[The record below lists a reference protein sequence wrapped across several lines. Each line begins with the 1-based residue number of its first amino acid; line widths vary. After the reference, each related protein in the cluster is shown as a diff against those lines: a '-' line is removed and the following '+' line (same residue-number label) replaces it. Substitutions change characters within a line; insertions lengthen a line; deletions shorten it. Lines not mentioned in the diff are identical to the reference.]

1 MDQFDAAARQVV
13 GGEFEQAAGS
23 VMDDQRTKL
32 RASLYTG
39 LMENPD
45 QVARAQSL
53 GKMAGLPRDVV
64 QRNLPEVERTLR
76 MQDVTS
82 KIDETPTLARWLS
95 EQENAA
101 IAHDNVENMG
111 QFERKLRQFGGGAV
125 EAVGMSLSGTGVLAD
140 VLQRTAIN
148 DFASIFLPEPKRGP
162 MGLEPQKPT
171 IESLAGPLIGAGARQ
186 AGAEVKS
193 FARDDVMVPASQRT
207 FSDQVAGGLGQ
218 VVGQITMLPFTRGAG
233 LYTQGADVMAE
244 KVAGDD
250 ADQRTKDLAVL
261 GGAAVTGLT
270 EQWALDKLL
279 GPMAVP
285 IKNQVAAS
293 LARIGI
299 AAAAEGG
306 QEFSE
311 NVLQDTIRKALT
323 NRDAEIDIG
332 QSVEEGGVGAVVGGI
347 VRSVVESALH
357 IRVRGERRAQ
367 KAEQDAQAVAEM
379 NQIAAADKVLQR
391 NPEAFEQ
398 FVKQAAEDGP
408 VPVVYIDA
416 NALMQSGVAEQVA
429 NVSASVAEQI
439 TEAVAI
445 GGQIA
450 IPVEEYAAR
459 IAPTEYAQSLID
471 HIKTEP
477 DGFSR
482 MEAQQFMETQG
493 EQLQAEVERTL
504 AEKQADSEFQAS
516 KDTVKIRIKEELDAI
531 GRFTPEKN
539 EADATLFASYYA
551 VRAAQLGIT
560 PEAMYQQRR
569 VKFAAESLGGQELNQ
584 VAIDTPEFSNWFGD
598 SKVVDAN
605 GEPLVVYH
613 GTTSNVQAFDRSR
626 IGQNYGDEAGFFFT
640 ENPGN
645 AGFSYA
651 SGEGGNVMPVF
662 LSLKK
667 PLVVK
672 VDEFNP
678 DRAFFKDRLEIMESA
693 RLGKNDGVIVEDK
706 EGNKMFVA
714 FRPEQIKSA
723 TGNRGTFDPND
734 PNILNQGARGA
745 FSPSEGMY
753 RQAQGK
759 VLYQSAYHGTPHRG
773 IQKFSTDKI
782 GTGEGA
788 QAYGWGLYFA
798 SKREIAEWYRGGLTY
813 REMVRKFRDA
823 MPDDADTSEALDWAE
838 SDEAPADMAR
848 VIKELSA
855 NDWLGFDYPSQAL
868 TALFKEP
875 ENFDISDDLKSAA
888 AAMQGQ
894 LYEVDIPED
903 SEMLLWDKPL
913 SEQPK
918 FIQGAVDDAIRTAPG
933 ADETII
939 SRFESQG
946 MGMTGEEIYKLLS
959 GRQLELYGQRGAS
972 EHLASFGVKGIKYL
986 DGTSRTAGDGS
997 YNYVVFSGD
1006 DVEITNQYY
1015 QQARGAFSPESFTI
1029 TLLKGADLT
1038 TDLHEGAHFFFEND
1052 IALAAELVNENEAF
1066 GADTM
1071 TEGQRQIIAD
1081 VSALLKWHGINGT
1094 VQEQLAQ
1101 WYQMDFEQKRVAHE
1115 RTAESFEAYL
1125 FDGKAPSLDLQPYFQ
1140 KFRAWMV
1147 SVYKSLKA
1155 FLTQNPE
1162 AGKLDDTVRQVF
1174 DRMLASSEQIKLAEQ
1189 SRSMFP
1195 LFANPEEAGMTVE
1208 EFAAYQA
1215 QGIQP
1220 TADAIEELQAKGVR
1234 DLQWLRNARGR
1245 ELKKLQKRAAV
1256 LRAQARIEARRE
1268 IMSQPVYRAWQF
1280 LTGRLSTEDRQAM
1293 TPEAPKSSKGLNT
1306 ETDSLFVAIAKLG
1319 GLDRDAVERAW
1330 GWDANERTPQ
1340 PAFGQPLLR
1349 RQDGLSI
1356 EAMAERLQE
1365 NGYLARDDD
1374 YMAEFEAKFDA
1385 EYRGDPQYSIAYEY
1399 ARSMERRAGDS
1410 INLEAMTAGR
1420 LEMIA
1425 LQDMGLPPTI
1435 PEFLSE
1441 LGMTAKNGIHPDLV
1455 AELFGFTSGDELVR
1469 TLAAAEKPA
1478 EAIESLTDRLMLERN
1493 GELATPEAIEQ
1504 AADMAIHNAARA
1516 RMVATEYNALAK
1528 ATGQPKVLTEAARE
1542 FARGVVARVLVRN
1555 LKPSQY
1561 ANAAARAGQNAMRA
1575 QKSGDVG
1582 TAAAEKRNQLVQTL
1596 AAREAHNA
1604 REEIDKGV
1612 DYLRKFEKATVR
1624 KGLDQDYIDQID
1636 QMLERFDLK
1645 KSASLKD
1652 IDRRKSLAEWLTAQ
1666 REAGMEPDIPERLE
1680 NEAFRKSYK
1689 DMTVEEFRGM
1699 VDTIRQIEHLGRLKR
1714 RLLTARDERE
1724 FRALADEAAATI
1736 RENGGKVR
1744 ELDLEADVTLP
1755 EKFLAG
1761 HRKLASLI
1769 RQMDGGKD
1777 DGVLWNLLGRS
1788 MNERGTQEAVANEK
1802 ATMALTKIF
1811 QPVVDLKG
1819 GLNGDKRFIPEIGN
1833 SLTRGGRLS
1842 VALNWGNT
1850 QNRQRIMDGDGWTD
1864 AQVKAILRTLTPV
1877 EAQFVNNVWEYIDT
1891 FWPEVAAKE
1900 KRLTGKEPEKVLP
1913 EPFDM
1918 VLADGSVAQMRGG
1931 YYPLKYDA
1939 ARDDMASKQ
1948 LEAEVAADMKR
1959 GAFTRA
1965 TTRRGHTKQRV
1976 ENVKR
1981 PVRKSLDVITQHVT
1995 QVTHDLAW
2003 HEWLVDANRIIDDR
2017 AVNQAIRDHY
2027 GPAVIAT
2034 IKDGLSGIATADVVP
2049 QTAMDQVMLYLR
2061 SNVSRS
2067 TMGWSLTTAFLQPFG
2082 LTQSMVRI
2090 GPRYVLRGLKRWG
2103 GDVAR
2108 FESGTKWIYER
2119 SDFMRLRDKTFN
2131 RELHEINGRINQ
2143 GKSRAREIYDA
2154 SLFMMMQ
2161 KMQRIADVPTWY
2173 GAYEKAIEQG
2183 ADEAKAVAM
2192 ADQAVL
2198 DSQGGGQTKDMAELQ
2213 RKHPM
2218 LSMFY
2223 SYFNV
2228 TYNLAAESTART
2240 DFRNPQAV
2248 AGWMSDMLLLM
2259 IVPALGPAIVMELL
2273 RGGGDDEP
2281 EEWAKKLAEWQAGYL
2296 LGTMLGARELSGVVA
2311 GYDYTGPPVGRV
2323 IGDIG
2328 KAGVQISQG
2337 EADEALGLSVVR
2349 LFGTALGIPTVQI
2362 IRSWRGWNAWSEG
2375 DAPPTAVLLGPP
2387 PQD

>member
-13 GGEFEQAAGS
+13 GGEFEQAASG

-64 QRNLPEVERTLR
+64 QRNLPEVERSLR

-82 KIDETPTLARWLS
+82 KLNETPTLAQWLS

-101 IAHDNVENMG
+101 IAHDNIENMG
-111 QFERKLRQFGGGAV
+111 QIERKIRQFGGGAV
-125 EAVGMSLSGTGVLAD
+125 EAVGMSLSGAGVLAD

-148 DFASIFLPEPKRGP
+148 DFATIFLPEPKRGP

-186 AGAEVKS
+186 AGGEVKS
-193 FARDDVMVPASQRT
+193 FARDDLMVPASQRT

-218 VVGQITMLPFTRGAG
+218 VLGQIAMLPVTRGAG
-233 LYTQGADVMAE
+233 LYAQGADVMAE
-244 KVAGDD
+244 KVAPDL

-299 AAAAEGG
+299 ASAAEGG

-332 QSVEEGGVGAVVGGI
+332 QSIEEGGVGAVVGGI

-357 IRVRGERRAQ
+357 IRVRGERRAK

-379 NQIAAADKVLQR
+379 NQMAAADKVLQR
-391 NPEAFEQ
+391 NPEAFER
-398 FVKQAAEDGP
+398 FIKQAAEDGP

-416 NALMQSGVAEQVA
+416 KALMQSGVADQVA

-439 TEAVAI
+439 AEAVET

-459 IAPTEYAQSLID
+459 IAPTEYAQSLVD
-471 HIKTEP
+471 HLKTEP

-482 MEAQQFMETQG
+482 VEAQQFMETQA
-493 EQLQAEVERTL
+493 EQLQQEVERRL
-504 AEKQADSEFQAS
+504 SEQQADTTFTQSQEV
-516 KDTVKIRIKEELDAI
+516 VKTRILEELNTV

-551 VRAAQLGIT
+551 VRAAQLGVT
-560 PEAMYQQRR
+560 PEQFYEQRR
-569 VKFAAESLGGQELNQ
+569 VRFAAQSVGGIQFDQGQNDQTGEIDEATGLPLNADGTVTVYHHTSAENAEKIRQTGFMRSAAEPDLYFTTTMETNTGYGDTAIPVRVKPERLQIDDEFPDGRMDFRVPTPGKQRRLKFLPDGSALLNQ
-584 VAIDTPEFSNWFGD
+584 SPRQDQTETTAFKEWFGD

-605 GEPLVVYH
+605 GKPLVVYH
-613 GTTSNVQAFDRSR
+613 GAPDLR
-626 IGQNYGDEAGFFFT
+626 
-640 ENPGN
+640 
-645 AGFSYA
+645 
-651 SGEGGNVMPVF
+651 F
-662 LSLKK
+662 LKEDGTFKSQ
-667 PLVVK
+667 
-672 VDEFNP
+672 
-678 DRAFFKDRLEIMESA
+678 KDRLGFGRKEAAHWFTPSKATAKSYADPRRAFDYQNAEEGVMAAYIKLDNPMVVDGMGQNWRDAQKRGKTSDVIEEA
-693 RLGKNDGVIVEDK
+693 RKNGHDGVIIKNVKDDYNNTK
-706 EGNKMFVA
+706 STRATDTYVVFDSN
-714 FRPEQIKSA
+714 RIKSVD
-723 TGNRGTFDPND
+723 NRGTFDPND
-734 PNILNQGARGA
+734 PNVFNQG
-745 FSPSEGMY
+745 
-753 RQAQGK
+753 
-759 VLYQSAYHGTPHRG
+759 
-773 IQKFSTDKI
+773 
-782 GTGEGA
+782 
-788 QAYGWGLYFA
+788 
-798 SKREIAEWYRGGLTY
+798 
-813 REMVRKFRDA
+813 
-823 MPDDADTSEALDWAE
+823 
-838 SDEAPADMAR
+838 
-848 VIKELSA
+848 
-855 NDWLGFDYPSQAL
+855 
-868 TALFKEP
+868 
-875 ENFDISDDLKSAA
+875 
-888 AAMQGQ
+888 
-894 LYEVDIPED
+894 
-903 SEMLLWDKPL
+903 
-913 SEQPK
+913 
-918 FIQGAVDDAIRTAPG
+918 
-933 ADETII
+933 
-939 SRFESQG
+939 
-946 MGMTGEEIYKLLS
+946 
-959 GRQLELYGQRGAS
+959 
-972 EHLASFGVKGIKYL
+972 
-986 DGTSRTAGDGS
+986 
-997 YNYVVFSGD
+997 
-1006 DVEITNQYY
+1006 
-1015 QQARGAFSPESFTI
+1015 ARGAFSPESFTI
-1029 TLLKGADLT
+1029 TLLKGADLST
-1038 TDLHEGAHFFFEND
+1038 ALHEGAHFFFEND
-1052 IALAAELVNENEAF
+1052 IALAAELVKENATF
-1066 GADTM
+1066 GADTQ

-1081 VSALLKWHGINGT
+1081 VSTLLKWHGIDGT
-1094 VQEQLAQ
+1094 IEEQLAT
-1101 WYQMDFEQKRVAHE
+1101 WYGMDFEQRRVAHE
-1115 RTAESFEAYL
+1115 RTAESFEKYL
-1125 FDGKAPSLDLQPYFQ
+1125 FEGRAPSLELAPYFQ

-1174 DRMLASSEQIKLAEQ
+1174 DRMLASSEQIKLAES

-1195 LFANPEEAGMTVE
+1195 LFANAEEAGMTVE

-1215 QGIQP
+1215 QSVQP
-1220 TADAIEELQAKGVR
+1220 TADAIEELQARGVR

-1245 ELKKLQKRAAV
+1245 EIKKLQKRAAV

-1280 LTGRLSTEDRQAM
+1280 LTGKLSTEERQAM
-1293 TPEAPKSSKGLNT
+1293 NPEGQKSSKGLNP

-1319 GLDRDAVERAW
+1319 GLDRSAVEKAW
-1330 GWDANERTPQ
+1330 GWDAKERTPQ

-1349 RQDGLSI
+1349 RNDGLSI

-1365 NGYLARDDD
+1365 NGYLAREDD

-1385 EYRGDPQYSIAYEY
+1385 EYRGDPQYAIAYDY

-1410 INLEAMTAGR
+1410 LDLEAMNAGR
-1420 LEMIA
+1420 LEMLA

-1435 PEFLSE
+1435 PEFLE
-1441 LGMTAKNGIHPDLV
+1441 GLGMTAKNGIHPDLV
-1455 AELFGFTSGDELVR
+1455 ADLFGFTSGDELVR
-1469 TLAAAEKPA
+1469 TLAAAEKPK
-1478 EAIESLTDRLMLERN
+1478 EAIEALTDRLMLERN

-1516 RMVATEYNALAK
+1516 RMVATEYNALAQ

-1542 FARGVVARVLVRN
+1542 YARNVVSRLLVRN
-1555 LKPSQY
+1555 IKPSQY
-1561 ANAAARAGQNAMRA
+1561 ANAAARASQNAQKA
-1575 QKSGDVG
+1575 QKSGDMG

-1604 REEIDKGV
+1604 REEVDKGV
-1612 DYLRKFEKATVR
+1612 DYLRKFEKASVR

-1645 KSASLKD
+1645 KSASLKE
-1652 IDRRKSLAEWLTAQ
+1652 IDKRKSLAAWIESQ
-1666 REAGMEPDIPERLE
+1666 REAGMEPDIPEKLE
-1680 NEAFRKSYK
+1680 NEAFTKSYK
-1689 DMTVEEFRGM
+1689 DLTVEEFRGL
-1699 VDTIRQIEHLGRLKR
+1699 VDSVRQIEHLGRLKR
-1714 RLLTARDERE
+1714 KLLTAKDERE
-1724 FRALADEAAATI
+1724 FRALADEAAANI
-1736 RENGGKVR
+1736 RENGGEIRPV
-1744 ELDLEADVTLP
+1744 ELEG
-1755 EKFLAG
+1755 EKYPWLKGMLAG
-1761 HRKLASLI
+1761 HRKLASLF

-1777 DGVLWNLLGRS
+1777 DGVMWNLLARS
-1788 MNERGTQEAVANEK
+1788 MNERSTQETVANEQ
-1802 ATMALTKIF
+1802 ATMKLAEIF
-1811 QPVVDLKG
+1811 KPVVDLKG

-1877 EAQFVNNVWEYIDT
+1877 EAKFVNDVWEYIDT

-1900 KRLTGKEPEKVLP
+1900 KRLLGKEPEKVQA

-1939 ARDDMASKQ
+1939 DRSGRTDSQDAAQVAKDMI
-1948 LEAEVAADMKR
+1948 R

-1976 ENVKR
+1976 ENVRR
-1981 PVRKSLDVITQHVT
+1981 PVRKNLDVITQHVS

-2003 HEWLVDANRIIDDR
+2003 HEWLIDANRVLQDS
-2017 AVNQAIRDHY
+2017 AVENAIRDHY
-2027 GPAVIAT
+2027 GPAVIRT
-2034 IKDGLSGIATADVVP
+2034 IKDNIAAIATADVVP
-2049 QTAMDQVMLYLR
+2049 QTKMDQALLYLR
-2061 SNVSRS
+2061 SNISRS

-2090 GPRYVLRGLKRWG
+2090 GPKYVLRGMARWG
-2103 GDVAR
+2103 GDLAR
-2108 FESGTKWIYER
+2108 FQDGTKWIYEK

-2161 KMQRIADVPTWY
+2161 KMQRIADVPTWI

-2183 ADEAKAVAM
+2183 ADDAKAVAL

-2228 TYNLAAESTART
+2228 TYNLAAESTAKT
-2240 DFRNPQAV
+2240 DFRSPQAV

-2273 RGGGDDEP
+2273 KGGGDDDP
-2281 EEWAKKLAEWQAGYL
+2281 EEWAKKLVEWQASYL
-2296 LGTMLGARELSGVVA
+2296 TGTMLGLREISGMFA
-2311 GYDYTGPPVGRV
+2311 GFDYSGPPVGRV

-2328 KAGVQISQG
+2328 KAGTQIAQG
-2337 EADEALGLSVVR
+2337 EADEALGLSIVR
-2349 LFGTALGIPTVQI
+2349 LFGSALGVPTVQI
-2362 IRSWRGWNAWSEG
+2362 IRSWKGWQAWSEG

>member
-13 GGEFEQAAGS
+13 GGEFEQAASG

-64 QRNLPEVERTLR
+64 QRNLPEVERSLR

-82 KIDETPTLARWLS
+82 KLNETPTLAQWLS

-101 IAHDNVENMG
+101 IAHDNIENMG
-111 QFERKLRQFGGGAV
+111 QIERKIRQFGGGAV
-125 EAVGMSLSGTGVLAD
+125 EAVGMSLSGAGVLAD

-148 DFASIFLPEPKRGP
+148 DFATIFLPEPKRGP

-186 AGAEVKS
+186 AGGEVKS
-193 FARDDVMVPASQRT
+193 FARDDLMVPASQRT

-218 VVGQITMLPFTRGAG
+218 VLGQIAMLPVTRGAG
-233 LYTQGADVMAE
+233 LYAQGADVMAE
-244 KVAGDD
+244 KVAPDL

-285 IKNQVAAS
+285 IKNQVVAS

-299 AAAAEGG
+299 ASAAEGG

-332 QSVEEGGVGAVVGGI
+332 QSIEEGGVGAVVGGI

-379 NQIAAADKVLQR
+379 NQMAAADKVLQR

-398 FVKQAAEDGP
+398 FIKQAAEDGP

-416 NALMQSGVAEQVA
+416 RALMQSGVADQVA

-439 TEAVAI
+439 AEAVET

-459 IAPTEYAQSLID
+459 IAPTEYAQSLVD
-471 HIKTEP
+471 HLKTEP

-482 MEAQQFMETQG
+482 VEAQQFMETQA
-493 EQLQAEVERTL
+493 EQLQQEVERRL
-504 AEKQADSEFQAS
+504 SEQQADATFTQSQEV
-516 KDTVKIRIKEELDAI
+516 VKTRILEELNTV

-551 VRAAQLGIT
+551 VRAAQLGVT
-560 PEAMYQQRR
+560 PEQFYDQRR
-569 VKFAAESLGGQELNQ
+569 VRFAAQS
-584 VAIDTPEFSNWFGD
+584 VAGIQFSQ
-598 SKVVDAN
+598 SEN
-605 GEPLVVYH
+605 GAVPLDP
-613 GTTSNVQAFDRSR
+613 F
-626 IGQNYGDEAGFFFT
+626 
-640 ENPGN
+640 
-645 AGFSYA
+645 
-651 SGEGGNVMPVF
+651 SGEGRIQSVIPQ
-662 LSLKK
+662 SLKNGAAGEAK
-667 PLVVK
+667 NLSDVLVGVPGLSEAQRISGLESLSRMLSHVRAGILNDPQVLDSVVELVPVDVVNNLFGSQSAAK
-672 VDEFNP
+672 VALHDEAMLQDSPAFNAELLVSGGSDAAGPVGLHMRNVAVLTAKMLEARSALDSRRESGEGNAAEIAGQSDAFRHGGSTPRAMFNP
-678 DRAFFKDRLEIMESA
+678 STLT
-693 RLGKNDGVIVEDK
+693 V
-706 EGNKMFVA
+706 
-714 FRPEQIKSA
+714 
-723 TGNRGTFDPND
+723 T
-734 PNILNQGARGA
+734 
-745 FSPSEGMY
+745 
-753 RQAQGK
+753 
-759 VLYQSAYHGTPHRG
+759 VLS
-773 IQKFSTDKI
+773 
-782 GTGEGA
+782 
-788 QAYGWGLYFA
+788 
-798 SKREIAEWYRGGLTY
+798 
-813 REMVRKFRDA
+813 
-823 MPDDADTSEALDWAE
+823 
-838 SDEAPADMAR
+838 
-848 VIKELSA
+848 
-855 NDWLGFDYPSQAL
+855 
-868 TALFKEP
+868 
-875 ENFDISDDLKSAA
+875 
-888 AAMQGQ
+888 
-894 LYEVDIPED
+894 
-903 SEMLLWDKPL
+903 
-913 SEQPK
+913 
-918 FIQGAVDDAIRTAPG
+918 
-933 ADETII
+933 
-939 SRFESQG
+939 
-946 MGMTGEEIYKLLS
+946 
-959 GRQLELYGQRGAS
+959 
-972 EHLASFGVKGIKYL
+972 
-986 DGTSRTAGDGS
+986 
-997 YNYVVFSGD
+997 
-1006 DVEITNQYY
+1006 
-1015 QQARGAFSPESFTI
+1015 
-1029 TLLKGADLT
+1029 GADLT
-1038 TDLHEGAHFFFEND
+1038 SVLHEGAHFFFEND
-1052 IALAAELVNENEAF
+1052 IALAAELVKENATF
-1066 GADTM
+1066 GADTQ

-1081 VSALLKWHGINGT
+1081 VSALLKWHGIEGT
-1094 VQEQLAQ
+1094 IEEQLAT
-1101 WYQMDFEQKRVAHE
+1101 WYGMDFEQRRVAHE
-1115 RTAESFEAYL
+1115 RTAESFEKYL
-1125 FDGKAPSLDLQPYFQ
+1125 FEGRAPSLELAPYFQ

-1174 DRMLASSEQIKLAEQ
+1174 DRMLASSEQIKLAES

-1195 LFANPEEAGMTVE
+1195 LFANAEEAGMTVE

-1215 QGIQP
+1215 QSVQP
-1220 TADAIEELQAKGVR
+1220 TADAIEELQARGVR

-1245 ELKKLQKRAAV
+1245 EIKKLQKRAAV

-1280 LTGRLSTEDRQAM
+1280 LTGKLSTEERQAM
-1293 TPEAPKSSKGLNT
+1293 KPEEQKSSKGLNP

-1319 GLDRDAVERAW
+1319 GLDRSAVEKAW
-1330 GWDANERTPQ
+1330 GWDAKERTPQ

-1349 RQDGLSI
+1349 RNDGLSI

-1365 NGYLARDDD
+1365 NGYLAREDD

-1385 EYRGDPQYSIAYEY
+1385 EYRGDPQYAIAYDY

-1410 INLEAMTAGR
+1410 LDLDAMNAGR
-1420 LEMIA
+1420 LEMLA

-1435 PEFLSE
+1435 PEFLE
-1441 LGMTAKNGIHPDLV
+1441 GLGMTAKNGIHPDLV
-1455 AELFGFTSGDELVR
+1455 ADLFGFTSGDELVR
-1469 TLAAAEKPA
+1469 TLAAAEKPK
-1478 EAIESLTDRLMLERN
+1478 EAIEALTDRLMLERN

-1516 RMVATEYNALAK
+1516 RMVATEYNALAQ

-1542 FARGVVARVLVRN
+1542 YARNVVSRLLVRN
-1555 LKPSQY
+1555 IKPSQY
-1561 ANAAARAGQNAMRA
+1561 ANAAARASQNAQKA
-1575 QKSGDVG
+1575 QKSGDMG

-1604 REEIDKGV
+1604 REEVDKGV
-1612 DYLRKFEKATVR
+1612 DYLRKFEKASVR

-1645 KSASLKD
+1645 KSASLKE
-1652 IDRRKSLAEWLTAQ
+1652 IDKRKSLAAWIESQ
-1666 REAGMEPDIPERLE
+1666 REAGMEPDIPEKLE
-1680 NEAFRKSYK
+1680 NEAFTKSYK
-1689 DMTVEEFRGM
+1689 DLTVEEFRGL
-1699 VDTIRQIEHLGRLKR
+1699 VDSVRQIEHLGRLKR
-1714 RLLTARDERE
+1714 KLLTAKDERE
-1724 FRALADEAAATI
+1724 FRALADEAAANI
-1736 RENGGKVR
+1736 RENGGEIRPV
-1744 ELDLEADVTLP
+1744 ELEG
-1755 EKFLAG
+1755 EKYPWLKGMLAG
-1761 HRKLASLI
+1761 HRKLASLF

-1777 DGVLWNLLGRS
+1777 DGVMWNLLARS
-1788 MNERGTQEAVANEK
+1788 MNERSTQETVANEQ
-1802 ATMALTKIF
+1802 ATMKLAEIF
-1811 QPVVDLKG
+1811 KPVVDLKG

-1877 EAQFVNNVWEYIDT
+1877 EAKFVNDVWEYIDT

-1900 KRLTGKEPEKVLP
+1900 KRLLGKEPEKVQA

-1939 ARDDMASKQ
+1939 DRSGRTDSQDAAQVAKDMI
-1948 LEAEVAADMKR
+1948 R

-1976 ENVKR
+1976 ENVRR
-1981 PVRKSLDVITQHVT
+1981 PVRKNLDVITQHVS

-2003 HEWLVDANRIIDDR
+2003 HEWLIDANRVLQDS
-2017 AVNQAIRDHY
+2017 AVENAVRDHY
-2027 GPAVIAT
+2027 GPAVIRT
-2034 IKDGLSGIATADVVP
+2034 IKDNIAAIATADVVP
-2049 QTAMDQVMLYLR
+2049 QTKMDQALLYLR
-2061 SNVSRS
+2061 SNISRS

-2090 GPRYVLRGLKRWG
+2090 GPKYVLRGMARWG
-2103 GDVAR
+2103 GDLAR
-2108 FESGTKWIYER
+2108 FQSATSWIYEK

-2161 KMQRIADVPTWY
+2161 KMQRIADVPTWI

-2183 ADEAKAVAM
+2183 ADDAKAVAL

-2228 TYNLAAESTART
+2228 TYNLAAESTAKT
-2240 DFRNPQAV
+2240 DFRSPQAV

-2259 IVPALGPAIVMELL
+2259 IVPALGPAILMELL
-2273 RGGGDDEP
+2273 KGGGDDDP
-2281 EEWAKKLAEWQAGYL
+2281 EEWAMKLVKWQAGYL
-2296 LGTMLGARELSGVVA
+2296 LGTMLGLRELSGVVA
-2311 GYDYTGPPVGRV
+2311 GFDYSGPPVGRV

-2328 KAGVQISQG
+2328 KAGTQIAQG
-2337 EADEALGLSVVR
+2337 EADEALGLSIVR
-2349 LFGTALGIPTVQI
+2349 LFGSALGVPTVQI
-2362 IRSWRGWNAWSEG
+2362 IRSWKGWQAWSEG

>member
-13 GGEFEQAAGS
+13 GGEFEQAASG

-64 QRNLPEVERTLR
+64 QRNLPEVERSLR

-82 KIDETPTLARWLS
+82 KLNETPTLAQWLS

-101 IAHDNVENMG
+101 IAHDNIENMG
-111 QFERKLRQFGGGAV
+111 QIERKIRQFGGGAV
-125 EAVGMSLSGTGVLAD
+125 EAVGMSLSGAGVLAD
-140 VLQRTAIN
+140 VLQRTTIN
-148 DFASIFLPEPKRGP
+148 DFATIFLPEPKRGP

-186 AGAEVKS
+186 AGGEVKS
-193 FARDDVMVPASQRT
+193 FARDDLMVPASQRT

-218 VVGQITMLPFTRGAG
+218 VLGQIAMLPVTRGVG
-233 LYTQGADVMAE
+233 LYAQGADVMAE
-244 KVAGDD
+244 KVAPDI

-299 AAAAEGG
+299 ASAAEGG

-332 QSVEEGGVGAVVGGI
+332 QSIEEGGVGAVVGGI

-379 NQIAAADKVLQR
+379 NQMAAADKVLQR

-398 FVKQAAEDGP
+398 FIKQAAEDGP

-416 NALMQSGVAEQVA
+416 KALMQSGVADQVA

-439 TEAVAI
+439 AEAVET

-459 IAPTEYAQSLID
+459 IAPTEYAQSLVD
-471 HIKTEP
+471 HLKTEP

-482 MEAQQFMETQG
+482 VEAQQFMETQA
-493 EQLQAEVERTL
+493 EQLQQEVERRL
-504 AEKQADSEFQAS
+504 SEQQADATFTQSQEV
-516 KDTVKIRIKEELDAI
+516 VKTRILEELNTV

-551 VRAAQLGIT
+551 VRAAQLGVT
-560 PEAMYQQRR
+560 PEQFYDQRR
-569 VKFAAESLGGQELNQ
+569 VRFAAQSVAGQTFDQAGTVNAMPENQ
-584 VAIDTPEFSNWFGD
+584 APGPQGDAQQGADKGKRVAEVKERTAIRDE
-598 SKVVDAN
+598 A
-605 GEPLVVYH
+605 GEPLRLYH
-613 GTTSNVQAFDRSR
+613 GSERSFAEFDIEEDQRGVGGVWFTDSKNYAYDMSR
-626 IGQNYGDEAGFFFT
+626 
-640 ENPGN
+640 
-645 AGFSYA
+645 
-651 SGEGGNVMPVF
+651 GGWD
-662 LSLKK
+662 SRK
-667 PLVVK
+667 
-672 VDEFNP
+672 
-678 DRAFFKDRLEIMESA
+678 
-693 RLGKNDGVIVEDK
+693 
-706 EGNKMFVA
+706 
-714 FRPEQIKSA
+714 
-723 TGNRGTFDPND
+723 
-734 PNILNQGARGA
+734 RGA
-745 FSPSEGMY
+745 GGQIVHAYLDVRNPYEFDVLAEGIKLADDVGVD
-753 RQAQGK
+753 RPTDSLQAQ
-759 VLYQSAYHGTPHRG
+759 
-773 IQKFSTDKI
+773 
-782 GTGEGA
+782 E
-788 QAYGWGLYFA
+788 
-798 SKREIAEWYRGGLTY
+798 
-813 REMVRKFRDA
+813 
-823 MPDDADTSEALDWAE
+823 
-838 SDEAPADMAR
+838 
-848 VIKELSA
+848 
-855 NDWLGFDYPSQAL
+855 
-868 TALFKEP
+868 
-875 ENFDISDDLKSAA
+875 
-888 AAMQGQ
+888 
-894 LYEVDIPED
+894 
-903 SEMLLWDKPL
+903 
-913 SEQPK
+913 
-918 FIQGAVDDAIRTAPG
+918 
-933 ADETII
+933 
-939 SRFESQG
+939 
-946 MGMTGEEIYKLLS
+946 LLS
-959 GRQLELYGQRGAS
+959 GGSGWD
-972 EHLASFGVKGIKYL
+972 SFVGDLVQDAKRAGHDALVIKNFN
-986 DGTSRTAGDGS
+986 DARMVDSTA
-997 YNYVVFSGD
+997 YVVFD
-1006 DVEITNQYY
+1006 QNAIAIERIETNDQSAPDTGGAYM

-1029 TLLKGADLT
+1029 TLLKGADLST
-1038 TDLHEGAHFFFEND
+1038 ALHEGAHFFFEND
-1052 IALAAELVNENEAF
+1052 IALAAELVKENATF
-1066 GADTM
+1066 GADTQ

-1081 VSALLKWHGINGT
+1081 VSTLLKWHGIDGT
-1094 VQEQLAQ
+1094 IEEQLAT
-1101 WYQMDFEQKRVAHE
+1101 WYGMDFEQRRVAHE
-1115 RTAESFEAYL
+1115 RTAESFEKYL
-1125 FDGKAPSLDLQPYFQ
+1125 FEGRAPSLELAPYFQ

-1174 DRMLASSEQIKLAEQ
+1174 DRMLASSEQIKLAES

-1195 LFANPEEAGMTVE
+1195 LFANAEEAGMTVE

-1215 QGIQP
+1215 QSVQP
-1220 TADAIEELQAKGVR
+1220 TADAIEELQARGVR

-1245 ELKKLQKRAAV
+1245 EIKKLQKRAAV

-1280 LTGRLSTEDRQAM
+1280 LTGKLSTEERQAM
-1293 TPEAPKSSKGLNT
+1293 KPEEQKSSKGLNP

-1319 GLDRDAVERAW
+1319 GLDRSAVEKAW
-1330 GWDANERTPQ
+1330 GWDAKERTPQ

-1349 RQDGLSI
+1349 RNDGLSI

-1365 NGYLARDDD
+1365 NGYLAREDD

-1385 EYRGDPQYSIAYEY
+1385 EYRGDPQYAIAYDY

-1410 INLEAMTAGR
+1410 LDLEAMNAGR
-1420 LEMIA
+1420 LEMLA

-1435 PEFLSE
+1435 PEFLE
-1441 LGMTAKNGIHPDLV
+1441 GLGMTAKNGIHPDLV
-1455 AELFGFTSGDELVR
+1455 ADLFGFTSGDELVR
-1469 TLAAAEKPA
+1469 TLAAAEKPK
-1478 EAIESLTDRLMLERN
+1478 EAIEALTDRLMLERN

-1516 RMVATEYNALAK
+1516 RMVATEYNALAQ

-1542 FARGVVARVLVRN
+1542 YARNVVSRLLVRN
-1555 LKPSQY
+1555 IKPSQY
-1561 ANAAARAGQNAMRA
+1561 ANAAARASQNAQKA
-1575 QKSGDVG
+1575 QKSGDMG

-1604 REEIDKGV
+1604 REEVDKGV
-1612 DYLRKFEKATVR
+1612 DYLRKFEKASVR

-1645 KSASLKD
+1645 KSASLKE
-1652 IDRRKSLAEWLTAQ
+1652 IDKRKSLAAWIESQ
-1666 REAGMEPDIPERLE
+1666 REAGMEPDIPEKLE
-1680 NEAFRKSYK
+1680 NEAFTKSYK
-1689 DMTVEEFRGM
+1689 DLTVEEFRGL
-1699 VDTIRQIEHLGRLKR
+1699 VDSVRQIEHLGRLKR
-1714 RLLTARDERE
+1714 KLLTAKDERE
-1724 FRALADEAAATI
+1724 FRALADEAAANI
-1736 RENGGKVR
+1736 RENGGEIRPV
-1744 ELDLEADVTLP
+1744 ELEG
-1755 EKFLAG
+1755 EKYPWLKGMLAG
-1761 HRKLASLI
+1761 HRKLASLF

-1777 DGVLWNLLGRS
+1777 DGVMWNLLARS
-1788 MNERGTQEAVANEK
+1788 MNERSTQETVANEQ
-1802 ATMALTKIF
+1802 ATMKLAEIF
-1811 QPVVDLKG
+1811 KPVVDLKG

-1877 EAQFVNNVWEYIDT
+1877 EAKFVNDVWEYIDT

-1900 KRLTGKEPEKVLP
+1900 KRLLGKEPEKVQA

-1939 ARDDMASKQ
+1939 DRSGRTDSQDAAQVAKDMI
-1948 LEAEVAADMKR
+1948 R

-1976 ENVKR
+1976 ENVRR
-1981 PVRKSLDVITQHVT
+1981 PVRKNLDVITQHVS

-2003 HEWLVDANRIIDDR
+2003 HEWLIDANRVLQDS
-2017 AVNQAIRDHY
+2017 AVENAIRDHY
-2027 GPAVIAT
+2027 GPAVIRT
-2034 IKDGLSGIATADVVP
+2034 IKDNIAAIATADVVP
-2049 QTAMDQVMLYLR
+2049 QTKMDQALLYLR
-2061 SNVSRS
+2061 SNISRS

-2090 GPRYVLRGLKRWG
+2090 GPKYVLRGMARWG
-2103 GDVAR
+2103 GDLAR
-2108 FESGTKWIYER
+2108 FQDGTKWIYEK

-2161 KMQRIADVPTWY
+2161 KMQRIADVPTWI

-2183 ADEAKAVAM
+2183 ADDAKAVAL

-2228 TYNLAAESTART
+2228 TYNLAAESTAKT

-2273 RGGGDDEP
+2273 KGGGDDDP

-2296 LGTMLGARELSGVVA
+2296 LGTMLGLRELSGVVA
-2311 GYDYTGPPVGRV
+2311 GFDYSGPPVGRV

-2328 KAGVQISQG
+2328 KAGTQIAQG
-2337 EADEALGLSVVR
+2337 EADEALGLSIVR
-2349 LFGTALGIPTVQI
+2349 LFGSALGVPTVQI
-2362 IRSWRGWNAWSEG
+2362 IRSWKGWQAWSEG

>member
-13 GGEFEQAAGS
+13 GGEFEQAASG

-64 QRNLPEVERTLR
+64 QRNLPEVERSLR

-82 KIDETPTLARWLS
+82 KLNETPTLAQWLS

-101 IAHDNVENMG
+101 IAHDNIENMG
-111 QFERKLRQFGGGAV
+111 QIERKIRQFGGGAV
-125 EAVGMSLSGTGVLAD
+125 EAVGMSLSGAGVLAD

-148 DFASIFLPEPKRGP
+148 DFATIFLPEPKRGP

-186 AGAEVKS
+186 AGGEVKS
-193 FARDDVMVPASQRT
+193 FARDDLMVPASQRT

-218 VVGQITMLPFTRGAG
+218 VLGQIAMLPVTRGAG
-233 LYTQGADVMAE
+233 LYAQGADVMAE
-244 KVAGDD
+244 KVAPDI

-299 AAAAEGG
+299 ASAAEGG

-332 QSVEEGGVGAVVGGI
+332 QSIEEGGVGAVVGGI

-379 NQIAAADKVLQR
+379 NQMAAADKVLQR

-398 FVKQAAEDGP
+398 FIKQAAEDGP

-416 NALMQSGVAEQVA
+416 KALMQSGVADQVA

-439 TEAVAI
+439 AEAVET

-459 IAPTEYAQSLID
+459 IAPTEYAQSLVD
-471 HIKTEP
+471 HLKTEP

-482 MEAQQFMETQG
+482 VEAQQFMETQA
-493 EQLQAEVERTL
+493 EQLQQEVERRL
-504 AEKQADSEFQAS
+504 SEQQADTTFTQSQEV
-516 KDTVKIRIKEELDAI
+516 VKTRILEELNTV

-551 VRAAQLGIT
+551 VRAAQLGVT
-560 PEAMYQQRR
+560 PEQFYEQRR
-569 VKFAAESLGGQELNQ
+569 VKFAAQSVAGQTFDQSAPPSIAAVRESWDSAGIKHSLLEND
-584 VAIDTPEFSNWFGD
+584 DTITVSQI
-598 SKVVDAN
+598 VVPDDAR
-605 GEPLVVYH
+605 GSGVGTKAMQDLIAYADATGKHVVL
-613 GTTSNVQAFDRSR
+613 TPSSDF
-626 IGQNYGDEAGFFFT
+626 
-640 ENPGN
+640 
-645 AGFSYA
+645 
-651 SGEGGNVMPVF
+651 GGN
-662 LSLKK
+662 KK
-667 PLVVK
+667 RLVSFYKRFGFVENK
-672 VDEFNP
+672 GKN
-678 DRAFFKDRLEIMESA
+678 RAFS
-693 RLGKNDGVIVEDK
+693 
-706 EGNKMFVA
+706 
-714 FRPEQIKSA
+714 
-723 TGNRGTFDPND
+723 TT
-734 PNILNQGARGA
+734 
-745 FSPSEGMY
+745 EGMY

-773 IQKFSTDKI
+773 ITKFSTDKI

-798 SKREIAEWYRGGLTY
+798 SKREIAEYYRTTLTERAPAKLDGVSVDDLPTAEKSAVRMIQEAGGN
-813 REMVRKFRDA
+813 VDA
-823 MPDDADTSEALDWAE
+823 ALRAARVDMKRDTSGAGAE
-838 SDEAPADMAR
+838 FHADR
-848 VIKELSA
+848 VNTLIA
-855 NDWLGFDYPSQAL
+855 
-868 TALFKEP
+868 
-875 ENFDISDDLKSAA
+875 ISKGRRKLETST
-888 AAMQGQ
+888 GQ

-903 SEMLLWDKPL
+903 DTMLLWDKPL
-913 SEQPK
+913 SEQPPAVLEALK
-918 FIQGAVDDAIRTAPG
+918 AFDLEPGGVRVSAQGVTYDPDVVVGEGIYG
-933 ADETII
+933 YI
-939 SRFESQG
+939 S
-946 MGMTGEEIYKLLS
+946 KLEGS
-959 GRQLELYGQRGAS
+959 DKAAS
-972 EHLASFGVKGIKYL
+972 EALAALGIKGIKYL
-986 DGTSRTAGDGS
+986 DGTSRDKRDGS
-997 YNYVVFSGD
+997 FNYVVFSGD
-1006 DVEITNQYY
+1006 DVQIQQQFY

-1029 TLLKGADLT
+1029 TLLKGADLST
-1038 TDLHEGAHFFFEND
+1038 ALHEGAHFFFEND
-1052 IALAAELVNENEAF
+1052 IALAAELVKENATF
-1066 GADTM
+1066 GADTQ

-1081 VSALLKWHGINGT
+1081 VSTLLKWHGIDGT
-1094 VQEQLAQ
+1094 IEEQLAT
-1101 WYQMDFEQKRVAHE
+1101 WYGMDFEQRRVAHE
-1115 RTAESFEAYL
+1115 RTAESFEKYL
-1125 FDGKAPSLDLQPYFQ
+1125 FEGRAPSLELAPYFQ

-1147 SVYKSLKA
+1147 SVYKSLKT

-1174 DRMLASSEQIKLAEQ
+1174 DRMLASSEQIKLAES

-1195 LFANPEEAGMTVE
+1195 LFANAEEAGMTVE

-1215 QGIQP
+1215 QSVQP
-1220 TADAIEELQAKGVR
+1220 TADAIEELQARGVR

-1245 ELKKLQKRAAV
+1245 EIKKLQKRAAV

-1280 LTGRLSTEDRQAM
+1280 LTGKLSTEERQAM
-1293 TPEAPKSSKGLNT
+1293 KPEEQKSSKGLNP

-1319 GLDRDAVERAW
+1319 GLDRSAVEKAW
-1330 GWDANERTPQ
+1330 GWDAKERTPQ

-1349 RQDGLSI
+1349 RNDGLSI

-1365 NGYLARDDD
+1365 NGYLAREDD

-1385 EYRGDPQYSIAYEY
+1385 EYRGDPQYAIAYDY

-1410 INLEAMTAGR
+1410 LDLDAMNAGR
-1420 LEMIA
+1420 LEMLA

-1435 PEFLSE
+1435 PEFLE
-1441 LGMTAKNGIHPDLV
+1441 GLGMTAKNGIHPDLV
-1455 AELFGFTSGDELVR
+1455 ADLFGFTSGDELVR
-1469 TLAAAEKPA
+1469 TLAAAEKPK
-1478 EAIESLTDRLMLERN
+1478 EAIEALTDRLMLERN

-1516 RMVATEYNALAK
+1516 RMVATEYNALAQ
-1528 ATGQPKVLTEAARE
+1528 ATGQPKVLTDAARE
-1542 FARGVVARVLVRN
+1542 YARNVVSRLLVRN
-1555 LKPSQY
+1555 IKPSQY
-1561 ANAAARAGQNAMRA
+1561 ANAAARASQNAQKA
-1575 QKSGDVG
+1575 QKSGDMG

-1604 REEIDKGV
+1604 RDEVDKGV
-1612 DYLRKFEKATVR
+1612 DYLRKFEKASVR

-1645 KSASLKD
+1645 KSASLKE
-1652 IDRRKSLAEWLTAQ
+1652 IDKRKSLAAWIESQ
-1666 REAGMEPDIPERLE
+1666 REAGMEPDIPEKLE
-1680 NEAFRKSYK
+1680 NEAFTKSYK
-1689 DMTVEEFRGM
+1689 DLTVEEFRGL
-1699 VDTIRQIEHLGRLKR
+1699 VDSVRQIEHLGRLKR
-1714 RLLTARDERE
+1714 KLLTAKDERE
-1724 FRALADEAAATI
+1724 FRALADEAAANI
-1736 RENGGKVR
+1736 RENGGEIRPV
-1744 ELDLEADVTLP
+1744 ELEG
-1755 EKFLAG
+1755 EKYPWLQGMLAG
-1761 HRKLASLI
+1761 HRKLASLF

-1777 DGVLWNLLGRS
+1777 DGVMWNLLARS
-1788 MNERGTQEAVANEK
+1788 MNERSTQETVANEQ
-1802 ATMALTKIF
+1802 ATMKLAEIF
-1811 QPVVDLKG
+1811 KPVVDLKG

-1877 EAQFVNNVWEYIDT
+1877 EAKFVNDVWEYIDT

-1900 KRLTGKEPEKVLP
+1900 KRLLGKEPEKVQA

-1939 ARDDMASKQ
+1939 DRSGRTDSQDAAQVAKDMI
-1948 LEAEVAADMKR
+1948 R

-1976 ENVKR
+1976 ENVRR
-1981 PVRKSLDVITQHVT
+1981 PVRKNLDVITQHVS

-2003 HEWLVDANRIIDDR
+2003 HEWLIDANRVLQDS
-2017 AVNQAIRDHY
+2017 AVENAIRDHY
-2027 GPAVIAT
+2027 GPAVIRT
-2034 IKDGLSGIATADVVP
+2034 IKDNIAAIATADVVP
-2049 QTAMDQVMLYLR
+2049 QTKMDQALLYLR
-2061 SNVSRS
+2061 SNISRS

-2090 GPRYVLRGLKRWG
+2090 GPKYVLRGMARWG
-2103 GDVAR
+2103 GDLAR
-2108 FESGTKWIYER
+2108 FQSATSWIYEK

-2161 KMQRIADVPTWY
+2161 KMQRIADVPTWI

-2183 ADEAKAVAM
+2183 ADDAKAVAL

-2228 TYNLAAESTART
+2228 TYNLAAESTAKT
-2240 DFRNPQAV
+2240 DFRSPQAV

-2273 RGGGDDEP
+2273 KGGGDDDP

-2296 LGTMLGARELSGVVA
+2296 LGTMLGLRELSGVVA
-2311 GYDYTGPPVGRV
+2311 GFDYSGPPVGRV

-2328 KAGVQISQG
+2328 KAGTQIAQG
-2337 EADEALGLSVVR
+2337 EADEALGLSIVR
-2349 LFGTALGIPTVQI
+2349 LFGSALGVPTVQI
-2362 IRSWRGWNAWSEG
+2362 IRSWKGWQAWSEG